1 MTERKRLCSLL
12 LMAVAGVVGCSGG
25 SAAPSPEPTL
35 LATGPHVRID
45 AALLSDDSRV
55 LTLTFT
61 GGPEYVANAP
71 CTRAY
76 AGHAQ
81 EADGVLEAEVMDVTP
96 PRSLPSGSACTAE
109 GHQRTLTVT
118 LAAPFLG
125 SRLDDQAGYVLF
137 LRRPSG
143 LIWIKG
149 LPSAWQL
156 RSEHTLNESPTGQW
170 ERIYSLDPTPGGYPE
185 VRELDLYQSFD
196 GPMWITNGGGV
207 SKPVQVG
214 DLPGMLYGPDGSGEI
229 ILAWQ
234 FDRDGLALVANADD
248 FTPEAL
254 IALAETATR
263 N

>member
-12 LMAVAGVVGCSGG
+12 LMAVAGIVGCSGG

-35 LATGPHVRID
+35 LTTGPHVRID

-55 LTLTFT
+55 LTLSFT

-76 AGHAQ
+76 VGHA
-81 EADGVLEAEVMDVTP
+81 EDADGVLEAEVMDVTP
-96 PRSLPSGSACTAE
+96 PRSLPSGSACTLE
-109 GHQRTLTVT
+109 GHQRTVTVN
-118 LAAPFLG
+118 LATPFLG
-125 SRLDDQAGYVLF
+125 SRLDDRAGFVLF

-143 LIWIKG
+143 LIEIKG

-156 RSEHTLNESPTGQW
+156 QSEHTLNESPTGQW
-170 ERIYSLDPTPGGYPE
+170 ERVYSLDATPGGYPE
-185 VRELDLYQSFD
+185 IRELDLYQSFG
-196 GPMWITNGGGV
+196 GPMLISGGDGV
-207 SKPVQVG
+207 GKPFQIG
-214 DLPGMLYGPDGSGEI
+214 DLPGLLYGPDGNGEI
-229 ILAWQ
+229 VLAWQ
-234 FDRDGLALVANADD
+234 FDRDGLALVANTAD

>member
-12 LMAVAGVVGCSGG
+12 LMALAGIVGCSGG

-35 LATGPHVRID
+35 LTTGPHVRID

-61 GGPEYVANAP
+61 GGPEYVADDP

-76 AGHAQ
+76 AGHA
-81 EADGVLEAEVMDVTP
+81 EDAAGVLEAEVMDVTP
-96 PRSLPSGSACTAE
+96 PRSLPSGSACIAL
-109 GHQRTLTVT
+109 GYPRTVTVT
-118 LAAPFLG
+118 LATPFLG
-125 SRLDDQAGYVLF
+125 SRLDDRAGFILF

-143 LIWIKG
+143 LIEIKG

-156 RSEHTLNESPTGQW
+156 RSEHTLTESPIARW
-170 ERIYSLDPTPGGYPE
+170 ERIYSLDATPGGYTE
-185 VRELDLYQSFD
+185 VGELDLYQSF
-196 GPMWITNGGGV
+196 GSPMLIGGGDAV
-207 SKPVQVG
+207 TKPVQIG
-214 DLPGMLYGPDGSGEI
+214 DLPGLLYGPDGSGEI
-229 ILAWQ
+229 VLTWQ
-234 FDRDGLALVANADD
+234 FDRDGLELVANTAD

-263 N
+263 D